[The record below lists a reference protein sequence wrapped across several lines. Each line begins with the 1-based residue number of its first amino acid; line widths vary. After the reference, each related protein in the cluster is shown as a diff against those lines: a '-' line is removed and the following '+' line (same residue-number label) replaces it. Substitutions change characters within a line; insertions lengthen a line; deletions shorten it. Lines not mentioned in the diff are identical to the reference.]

1 MACAFWLKVALP
13 IALIFVVPA
22 AGAGASETSS
32 QRGNQDYGSVTPAST
47 TSIEVGSGLI
57 IKLRGTA
64 VNVFAADPKV
74 AEVRPASPTSLF
86 VFGIAP
92 GRTTVAAIDSNG
104 HSVGQFSISVEPS
117 SYNETKANGT
127 LAREMPDQSV
137 TVAPSARGAIVTGH
151 VNTPEQAQ
159 QAIAITKQYL
169 DDKAGVENRLV
180 IGQSIQVSLRV
191 RIAEMSRSLTR
202 QLGIDWSALASLGSH
217 AAIGFAT
224 NDLLASA
231 IPSSVLTSAYNF
243 GTPGKTLDINN
254 VIDALND
261 DQLVHLLA
269 EPNLTTMSGEP
280 ASFLVG
286 GEFPIPISST
296 LGETTVEFQQ
306 YGVTLSFVP
315 TVLSDGR
322 IRMHVRPEVSEL
334 TTAGAVTVQSGTNSS
349 ITIPALTVR
358 RADTTIELGSG
369 QSFAIA
375 GLLQDDTQLEARGP
389 PWLSEIP
396 IIGALFRSQSF
407 LRNQTELVIVVT
419 PYVVKPV
426 SDPNALHLPTDGW
439 QPPNDLERLLLLR
452 QSARSSTSPASAHI
466 SGDAG
471 FIVE

>member
-1 MACAFWLKVALP
+1 MACPSWLTMVLPVAF
-13 IALIFVVPA
+13 IFLVPA
-22 AGAGASETSS
+22 ARAQAPDASSR
-32 QRGNQDYGSVTPAST
+32 RGNDILSSANSIPT
-47 TSIEVGSGLI
+47 TSIEVGSGRV
-57 IKLRGTA
+57 IKLRGA
-64 VNVFAADPKV
+64 AANVFAADPKV

-104 HSVGQFSISVEPS
+104 HSVGQFIVSVEPS
-117 SYNETKANGT
+117 SYNESKANGA

-137 TVAPSARGAIVTGH
+137 TVAPTARGAIVTGH
-151 VNTPEQAQ
+151 VDTPEQAQ
-159 QAIAITKQYL
+159 QAITIAKQYL
-169 DDKAGVENRLV
+169 DDKAGVEDRLTV
-180 IGQSIQVSLRV
+180 GQSIQVSLRV

-202 QLGIDWSALASLGSH
+202 QLGIDWSALAALGSH

-231 IPSSVLTSAYNF
+231 IPSSTLSSVYNF
-243 GTPGKTLDINN
+243 TTPGKTLDINN

-407 LRNQTELVIVVT
+407 LRSQTELVIVVT
-419 PYVVKPV
+419 PYLVKPV
-426 SDPNALHLPTDGW
+426 SDPNALRLPTDGW

-452 QSARSSTSPASAHI
+452 QSARSSTSPSSAHI

>member
-1 MACAFWLKVALP
+1 MSRSFWLAAAP
-13 IALIFVVPA
+13 IALIFVGALAA
-22 AGAGASETSS
+22 AGAAEPPS
-32 QRGNQDYGSVTPAST
+32 QDNDARYDAVTPSST
-47 TSIEVGSGLI
+47 TSIEVGSGKI
-57 IKLRGTA
+57 IRLRGAAT
-64 VNVFAADPKV
+64 NVFAADPKV

-92 GRTTVAAIDSNG
+92 GRTTVAAIDGNG
-104 HSVGQFSISVEPS
+104 NSVGQFRISVEQS
-117 SYNETKANGT
+117 SYDAAKANGA
-127 LAREMPDQSV
+127 LSREMPDQSV
-137 TVAPSARGAIVTGH
+137 TVAPSPRGAIITGH

-159 QAIAITKQYL
+159 QAVAVAKQYL
-169 DDKAGVENRLV
+169 DDKAVVEDRLSV
-180 IGQSIQVSLRV
+180 GQSIQVSLRV

-202 QLGIDWSALASLGSH
+202 QLGIDWSTLASLGSH

-231 IPSSVLTSAYNF
+231 IPSSTLATSYAFN
-243 GTPGKTLDINN
+243 TPGKVLDLNN

-296 LGETTVEFQQ
+296 LGETTVQFQQ

-389 PWLSEIP
+389 PFLSEIP

-426 SDPNALHLPTDGW
+426 SDPNALHLSTDGW

-452 QSARSSTSPASAHI
+452 QSARSSVSPTSAHI

>member
-1 MACAFWLKVALP
+1 MAYALQLAAALP
-13 IALIFVVPA
+13 IALILVGPL
-22 AGAGASETSS
+22 AGAAAPEPSS
-32 QRGNQDYGSVTPAST
+32 HRNGVDHDAITPASAI
-47 TSIEVGSGLI
+47 SIEVGSGQI
-57 IKLRGTA
+57 IKLHGTA
-64 VNVFAADPKV
+64 TNVFAADPKV

-86 VFGIAP
+86 VFGITP
-92 GRTTVAAIDSNG
+92 GKTTVAAVDGNG
-104 HSVGQFSISVEPS
+104 RSVGQFSISVQPS
-117 SYNETKANGT
+117 SYDEVKANSA
-127 LAREMPDQSV
+127 LAHEMPDQSV
-137 TVAPSARGAIVTGH
+137 TVAPSAQGAIVTGH

-159 QAIAITKQYL
+159 QAIAIAKQYL
-169 DDKAGVENRLV
+169 GDKANVEDHLAV
-180 IGQSIQVSLRV
+180 SQSIQVSLRV

-224 NDLLASA
+224 NDLLTSA
-231 IPSSVLTSAYNF
+231 IASSTITSGYNF
-243 GTPGKTLDINN
+243 NTPGKTLDINN

-286 GEFPIPISST
+286 GEFPIPISSS

-349 ITIPALTVR
+349 ISIPALTVR

-375 GLLQDDTQLEARGP
+375 GLLQDNTQLESLGP

-407 LRNQTELVIVVT
+407 LHNQTELVIVVT
-419 PYVVKPV
+419 PYIVKPV
-426 SDPNALHLPTDGW
+426 SDPNTLHLPTDGW

-452 QSARSSTSPASAHI
+452 QSARSSTSPAAAHI

>member
-1 MACAFWLKVALP
+1 MACALWLAVAFPIAFISVTALP
-13 IALIFVVPA
+13 A
-22 AGAGASETSS
+22 AASPEASS
-32 QRGNQDYGSVTPAST
+32 QSSDIARDGGARAAT
-47 TSIEVGSGLI
+47 TSIEVGSGRI
-57 IKLRGTA
+57 IRLHGTA

-104 HSVGQFSISVEPS
+104 NSVGQFNISVEPS
-117 SYNETKANGT
+117 SYGEAKANGA

-137 TVAPSARGAIVTGH
+137 TVTPGAHGAIVTGH
-151 VNTPEQAQ
+151 VSTPEQAQ
-159 QAIAITKQYL
+159 QAIAVAKQYL
-169 DDKAGVENRLV
+169 DDKAVVENRLV
-180 IGQSIQVSLRV
+180 VGQPIQVSLRV

-231 IPSSVLTSAYNF
+231 IPASTLTSAYSFN
-243 GTPGKTLDINN
+243 TPGRTLDINN

-375 GLLQDDTQLEARGP
+375 GLLQDDTELESRGP
-389 PWLSEIP
+389 PWLSEVP

-407 LRNQTELVIVVT
+407 LHNQTELVIVVT
-419 PYVVKPV
+419 PYLVKPT

-439 QPPNDLERLLLLR
+439 QSPNDLERLLLLR
-452 QSARSSTSPASAHI
+452 QSGRSSTSPVSAHI

>member
-1 MACAFWLKVALP
+1 MIHAHRFIAIAAVAA
-13 IALIFVVPA
+13 ALGNTATRA
-22 AGAGASETSS
+22 ADTRDAASPDSAREALLSS
-32 QRGNQDYGSVTPAST
+32 KISV
-47 TSIEVGSGLI
+47 EVGSGRVLN
-57 IKLRGTA
+57 LRGTA

-86 VFGIAP
+86 VFGVAP
-92 GRTTVAAIDSNG
+92 GRTTVAAMNASGN
-104 HSVGQFSISVEPS
+104 SVGQFDIVVSPS
-117 SYNETKANGT
+117 SYAESKAAGV
-127 LAREMPDQSV
+127 LAREMPGQSV
-137 TVAPSARGAIVTGH
+137 SVAPTAEGAIITGH
-151 VNTPEQAQ
+151 VDTPEQAE
-159 QAIAITKQYL
+159 QAVAIVRQNL
-169 DDKAGVENRLV
+169 QDKATIENRLSV
-180 IGQSIQVSLRV
+180 GQAIQVSLRV

-224 NDLLASA
+224 HDLLSTA
-231 IPSSVLTSAYNF
+231 ITPSTLTGAYAF

-334 TTAGAVTVQSGTNSS
+334 STVGAVTVQSGTNSTIS
-349 ITIPALTVR
+349 IPALTVR

-375 GLLQDDTQLEARGP
+375 GLLQDNTQLESLGP
-389 PWLSEIP
+389 PWLSEVP

-407 LRNQTELVIVVT
+407 LHNQTELVIVVT
-419 PYVVKPV
+419 PYIVKPV

-439 QPPNDLERLLLLR
+439 APPNDLERLILLR
-452 QSARSSTSPASAHI
+452 QSARNSTSLVPVHI
-466 SGDAG
+466 PGDAG

>member
-1 MACAFWLKVALP
+1 MVCALRWSVALP
-13 IALIFVVPA
+13 LAVVLVGSFAVA
-22 AGAGASETSS
+22 APPGRSSGRYGSDHGHNSSTSVISIQVGAG
-32 QRGNQDYGSVTPAST
+32 Q
-47 TSIEVGSGLI
+47 I
-57 IKLRGTA
+57 IRLHGMAT
-64 VNVFAADPKV
+64 NVFAADPKV

-92 GRTTVAAIDSNG
+92 GRTTVAALDSNG
-104 HSVGQFSISVEPS
+104 ASVGQFDISVEPS
-117 SYNETKANGT
+117 SYDASKASGV
-127 LAREMPDQSV
+127 LAHEMPDQSV
-137 TVAPSARGAIVTGH
+137 SVSQSAHGAIVTGH
-151 VNTPEQAQ
+151 VDTPEQAQ
-159 QAIAITKQYL
+159 QAVAITKQYMSE
-169 DDKAGVENRLV
+169 KADVENRLV
-180 IGQSIQVSLRV
+180 VGQSIQVSLRV
-191 RIAEMSRSLTR
+191 RIAEMSRNLTR

-224 NDLLASA
+224 NDLITTAIAS
-231 IPSSVLTSAYNF
+231 STVNSGYNF
-243 GTPGKTLDINN
+243 NTPGKTLDINN

-334 TTAGAVTVQSGTNSS
+334 TSAGAVTVQSGANSS
-349 ITIPALTVR
+349 LSIPALTVR

-396 IIGALFRSQSF
+396 IIGTLFRSQSF
-407 LRNQTELVIVVT
+407 LHNQTELVIVVT
-419 PYVVKPV
+419 PYIVKPV
-426 SDPNALHLPTDGW
+426 SEADALHLPTDGW
-439 QPPNDLERLLLLR
+439 QAPNDLERLLLLR
-452 QSARSSTSPASAHI
+452 QSGRASTSPTSAHI
-466 SGDAG
+466 FGDAG

>member
-1 MACAFWLKVALP
+1 MTCARRLRVVLPVAVFLSS
-13 IALIFVVPA
+13 AVGRA
-22 AGAGASETSS
+22 ATPEPSADRYGGHSVNPTS
-32 QRGNQDYGSVTPAST
+32 VI
-47 TSIEVGSGLI
+47 SIQVGSGQI
-57 IKLRGTA
+57 IKLHGLAT
-64 VNVFAADPKV
+64 NVFAADPKV

-92 GRTTVAAIDSNG
+92 GRTTVAALNG
-104 HSVGQFSISVEPS
+104 NGGSVGQFDISVEPS
-117 SYNETKANGT
+117 SYDAVKANGV

-137 TVAPSARGAIVTGH
+137 TVTQSAHGAIVTGR

-159 QAIAITKQYL
+159 QAIAITKQYMN
-169 DDKAGVENRLV
+169 DKADVENRLV

-191 RIAEMSRSLTR
+191 RIAEMSRNLTR

-224 NDLLASA
+224 NDLLTSA
-231 IPSSVLTSAYNF
+231 IASSTVTSGYNF
-243 GTPGKTLDINN
+243 NTPGKVLDINN

-334 TTAGAVTVQSGTNSS
+334 TTAGAVTVQSGANSS
-349 ITIPALTVR
+349 ISIPALTVR

-389 PWLSEIP
+389 PGLSEIP
-396 IIGALFRSQSF
+396 IIGTLFRSQSF
-407 LRNQTELVIVVT
+407 LHNQTELVIVVT
-419 PYVVKPV
+419 PYIVKPV
-426 SDPNALHLPTDGW
+426 SEATALHLPTDGW
-439 QPPNDLERLLLLR
+439 QAPNDLERLLLLR
-452 QSARSSTSPASAHI
+452 QSGRASTSPASAHI
-466 SGDAG
+466 FGDAG